1 MIDIQDW
8 GIVGHDWAVA
18 SLRRGLLNG
27 RIRHAYMIVGSAG
40 LGKMTLAR
48 AFAMA
53 LNCEEEAEARRPC
66 RQCRSCRAI
75 GRGADPDLIVVESDE
90 SGRIKIDTLR
100 EMMRLLAL
108 KPYASRYRV
117 AILDDFDQVMP
128 QAQDALLKTLEEPA
142 AHAVLILLAQA
153 HERILPTIRSRAQ
166 VIPLRPLPLET
177 VRAELIRRGGEDERA
192 ALIARLSGGRMGWAL
207 TAMRDEAALDGR
219 ETALDRLSKTVTGS
233 RLERVRLADEI
244 SREATGDKKQLR
256 MMLEIWQTFWR
267 DVLLESRNSLVKPC
281 NSDRKDEI
289 RSLAAMYPDDAVLK
303 ALRATGRAMRAL
315 DTNAN
320 VRLLLDALFLEFPGL
335 E

>member
-27 RIRHAYMIVGSAG
+27 RIRHAYLILGSAG

-53 LNCEEEAEARRPC
+53 LNCEAEAEARRPC
-66 RQCRSCRAI
+66 GQCRACLAI
-75 GRGADPDLIVVESDE
+75 RRGGDPDLIVVGSDE

-108 KPYASRYRV
+108 KPYASRYRL

-153 HERILPTIRSRAQ
+153 QERILPTIRSRAQ
-166 VIPLRPLPLET
+166 VIPLRPLPLQT
-177 VRAELIRRGGEDERA
+177 VRDELIKRGGEEERA
-192 ALIARLSGGRMGWAL
+192 ALIARFSGGRLGWAL
-207 TAMRDEAALDGR
+207 TAIEDEAALDQR
-219 ETALDRLSKTVTGS
+219 ETALDRLSKIVTGG

-244 SREATGDKKQLR
+244 SRETTGDKQQLR
-256 MMLEIWQTFWR
+256 AMLEIWQTFWR
-267 DVLLESRNSLVKPC
+267 DVLLESFNSLVKPC

-289 RSLAAMYPDDAVLK
+289 RSLAGQFPEAAVLE
-303 ALRATGRAMRAL
+303 AMRATRRAMGAL